1 MKTFKLATACLLFCT
16 AALSAKEYEVKMLT
30 TSSNGETMVFEPGFI
45 KIAKG
50 DTINF
55 VPSDPSHNAQSFSAS
70 SDKLS
75 FNTAMGETVSVTF
88 SEEGVVLY
96 KCLPHFALGMVG
108 VVQVGDFKDKTKA
121 TTDWAAAQAGVV
133 MNTERM
139 PKYLD
144 QIK

>member
-16 AALSAKEYEVKMLT
+16 ATLSAKEYEVKMLT

-55 VPSDPSHNAQSFSAS
+55 VPSDPSHNAQSFSTS

-75 FNTAMGETVSVTF
+75 FNTTMGETASVTF

-133 MNTERM
+133 MNKERM

-144 QIK
+144 KIK

>member
-16 AALSAKEYEVKMLT
+16 VALSAKEYEVKMLT

-55 VPSDPSHNAQSFSAS
+55 VPSDPSHNAQSFSTS

-108 VVQVGDFKDKTKA
+108 VIQVGDFKDKTKA
-121 TTDWAAAQAGVV
+121 ETDWAAAQAGVV
-133 MNTERM
+133 MNKERM

-144 QIK
+144 KIK